1 MFPACRAGAEGEGKM
16 KRAPPGLVYTILV
29 DGKPIVAFEANG
41 REAAELCKEEWFRA
55 ELSALNSS
63 GEPICGTGSKLQA
76 RTAIEKEMAEYRQG
90 SKEAEDSDDLMFVY
104 LIDLDGA

>member
-1 MFPACRAGAEGEGKM
+1 M
-16 KRAPPGLVYTILV
+16 KRAPTGLVYTILV
-29 DGKPIVAFEANG
+29 DGKPIVAFEASG

-55 ELSALNSS
+55 DALNSS

>member
-1 MFPACRAGAEGEGKM
+1 M
-16 KRAPPGLVYTILV
+16 KRAPKGLVYTILV
-29 DGKPIVAFEANG
+29 DGKPIVAFEASG

-76 RTAIEKEMAEYRQG
+76 RTAIEKRWPNTGKAQR
-90 SKEAEDSDDLMFVY
+90 KLRTLMTSCLY
-104 LIDLDGA
+104 I